1 METSTNQSSSSTPK
15 IIAAI
20 AAILVCCSCIAIAA
34 AGAIIFRAS
43 RGTNTPFD
51 LTPFISPTENVVTPV
66 PTAQIERPPVDDVSS
81 ETIETLTEA
90 QVPENDPYELACRL
104 QAICNVPTV
113 VQAKAYQVGD
123 KETFW
128 VSNSDTAEHRQGSFT
143 LLYAT
148 PHSYFWTE
156 DGVEANQRDVKALM
170 DTFEEKIYPTDRE
183 FFGSEANPGVDGDP
197 HIYVLYANDLGSN
210 IGGYFS
216 SSDSYNPLVKK
227 YSNAHETYVLSSN
240 QPIDEEYAYGTLAH
254 EFVHMI
260 QDASDR
266 NDVSW
271 INEGFAEVGS
281 FLNGYDVGGGPF
293 VYAESPDLQ
302 LNAWADNSSPDFGS
316 HYGQSFLY
324 LAYFLDRFGEEA
336 SKALTNNPENDI
348 ASVDKTL
355 AELNITD
362 PETGNVITADDV
374 FVDWAVTMHLLDGS
388 VGDGRYEYKNYPGA
402 PQITETQS
410 ISSCP
415 QSQAGTVN
423 QYGIDYY
430 TIDCSGDYTLNFT
443 GSTVTGLLPADA
455 HSGNYLLWSNMGNES
470 DMTLTREFD
479 FTGVT
484 GPIDLSYWTWYDIE
498 EDWDYVYLEASTD
511 GQTWEILKTPSS
523 TDTNPSGQSFGW
535 AYTGQTGDW
544 KQEQVDL
551 SQFAGQKVQLRF
563 EYITD
568 AAINGEGFLLDD
580 VQIDAINY
588 TEDFE
593 SGEGDWEAA
602 GFVRIENALPQ
613 TYRLTLITKGDTTT
627 VTQIP
632 LNPDQTAEIP
642 LSLGSG
648 EEAVLVVTGTTRF
661 TRLPAAYQIEIK

>member
-20 AAILVCCSCIAIAA
+20 VAILVCCSCIAITA

-43 RGTNTPFD
+43 RNIDIPVD
-51 LTPFISPTENVVTPV
+51 LTPFSPPTENTAMPA
-66 PTAQIERPPVDDVSS
+66 PTVEIERPPVDDVSS
-81 ETIETLTEA
+81 ETIETLTQA
-90 QVPENDPYELACRL
+90 QVPENDPYELACRF

-113 VQAKAYQVGD
+113 VQAKSYQVGD
-123 KETFW
+123 REKFW
-128 VSNSDTAEHRQGSFT
+128 VSNSDTAEHRQGDFT

-148 PHSYFWTE
+148 PHSYFWAE
-156 DGVEANQRDVKALM
+156 DGVDVNQRDVRALM

-240 QPIDEEYAYGTLAH
+240 QPLEDEYAYGTLAH

-348 ASVDKTL
+348 ASVDDTL

-362 PETGNVITADDV
+362 PETGAVITADDV
-374 FVDWAVTMHLLDGS
+374 FMDWAITMHLMDGS
-388 VGDGRYEYKNYPGA
+388 VGDGRYQFKNYPGA
-402 PQITETQS
+402 PQVTETQS

-415 QSQAGTVN
+415 QSNNGTVN

-430 TIDCSGDYTLNFT
+430 TINCSGDYTLNFT

-455 HSGNYLLWSNMGNES
+455 HSGNYLFWSNMGNES
-470 DMTLTREFD
+470 DMALTREFD
-479 FTGVT
+479 FTGVS
-484 GPIDLSYWTWYDIE
+484 GPI
-498 EDWDYVYLEASTD
+498 A
-511 GQTWEILKTPSS
+511 
-523 TDTNPSGQSFGW
+523 
-535 AYTGQTGDW
+535 
-544 KQEQVDL
+544 
-551 SQFAGQKVQLRF
+551 
-563 EYITD
+563 
-568 AAINGEGFLLDD
+568 
-580 VQIDAINY
+580 
-588 TEDFE
+588 
-593 SGEGDWEAA
+593 
-602 GFVRIENALPQ
+602 
-613 TYRLTLITKGDTTT
+613 
-627 VTQIP
+627 
-632 LNPDQTAEIP
+632 
-642 LSLGSG
+642 
-648 EEAVLVVTGTTRF
+648 
-661 TRLPAAYQIEIK
+661 

>member
-1 METSTNQSSSSTPK
+1 METNSNQSSAVPK
-15 IIAAI
+15 IVAGIVAV
-20 AAILVCCSCIAIAA
+20 LVCCACVLIVGAGFVIYQAA
-34 AGAIIFRAS
+34 QGQGVPFS
-43 RGTNTPFD
+43 NTPFEG
-51 LTPFISPTENVVTPV
+51 PTDSTVTPA
-66 PTAQIERPPVDDVSS
+66 PTVEIERPPVD
-81 ETIETLTEA
+81 TISMETLETLKQA
-90 QVPENDPYELACRL
+90 LVPENDPYELGCRL
-104 QAICNVPTV
+104 QAVCDVSTTVPG
-113 VQAKAYQVGD
+113 KSYKVGD
-123 KETFW
+123 KEKFW
-128 VSNSDTAEHRQGSFT
+128 ISNSDTAEHFQIDAT
-143 LLYAT
+143 LLYIT
-148 PHSYFWTE
+148 PHSYFWAE
-156 DGVEANQRDVKALM
+156 DGADVNEGDMQALM

-362 PETGNVITADDV
+362 PGTGEVITADDV
-374 FVDWAVTMHLLDGS
+374 FVDWAVTMHLMDGS
-388 VGDGRYEYKNYPGA
+388 VGDGRYEFKNYPGA
-402 PQITETQS
+402 PQVTETQS
-410 ISSCP
+410 ISGCP

-430 TIDCSGDYTLNFT
+430 TINCSGDYTLNFT

-455 HSGNYLLWSNMGNES
+455 HSGSYLLWSNMGNES

-479 FTGVT
+479 FTGVS

-593 SGEGDWEAA
+593 AGEGDWEAA
-602 GFVRIENALPQ
+602 GFVRIENTLPQ
-613 TYRLTLITKGDTTT
+613 NYRLTLITKGDTTT

-648 EEAVLVVTGTTRF
+648 EEAVLIVTGTTRF